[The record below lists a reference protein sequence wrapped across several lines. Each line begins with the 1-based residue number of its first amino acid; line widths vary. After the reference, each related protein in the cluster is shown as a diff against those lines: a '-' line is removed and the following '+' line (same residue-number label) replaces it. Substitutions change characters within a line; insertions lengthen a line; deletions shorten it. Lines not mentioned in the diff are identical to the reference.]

1 MRTIR
6 KNCHDHMKSIF
17 NHLHEISDKLCHSR
31 GRFCRCNL
39 RIQGVVENNDGKNRN
54 RWKGGMILLKLRVLR
69 RERGHNKHKSCA
81 MVFELNFYE
90 GKGKVVRNTSQL
102 KDTRL

>member
-1 MRTIR
+1 M
-6 KNCHDHMKSIF
+6 
-17 NHLHEISDKLCHSR
+17 
-31 GRFCRCNL
+31 